1 MPGCKASKNKLTLL
15 LGTKAADNFK
25 LNPIIFHQSQ
35 TPTVLKDYANS
46 ILTVLYTWKN
56 KV

>member
-15 LGTKAADNFK
+15 LGTNAAENFK
-25 LNPIIFHQSQ
+25 LKPIIFHQSQ